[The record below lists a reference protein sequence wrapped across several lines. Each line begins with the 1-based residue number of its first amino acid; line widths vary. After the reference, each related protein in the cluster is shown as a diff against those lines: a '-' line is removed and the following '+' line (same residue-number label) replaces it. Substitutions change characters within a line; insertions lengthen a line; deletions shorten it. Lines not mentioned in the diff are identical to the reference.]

1 MFIFLPFIFRTILE
15 DLIIEK
21 KVTLVDRIRGIIYR
35 DVPFSWEINCHYFVY
50 LTYYTE
56 RTDYSYSYSD
66 IINEIPI
73 LFLFL

>member
-1 MFIFLPFIFRTILE
+1 MFILLPFIFRTILE

-35 DVPFSWEINCHYFVY
+35 DVPFSLKINCHYFVY
-50 LTYYTE
+50 LKYYTKLI
-56 RTDYSYSYSD
+56 DYSYSD
-66 IINEIPI
+66 VINEIPI